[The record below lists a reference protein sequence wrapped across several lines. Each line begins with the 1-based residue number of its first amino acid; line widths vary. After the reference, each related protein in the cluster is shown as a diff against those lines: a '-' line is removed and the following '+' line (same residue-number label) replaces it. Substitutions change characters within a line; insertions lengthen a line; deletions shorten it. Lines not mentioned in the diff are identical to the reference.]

1 MVTGHDR
8 DWVGLLAWPNLV
20 ACRQLIGQPDASLAQ
35 VIADE
40 RVRARV
46 REGLAAHNRSATGS
60 SMRIRAVLLLEEP
73 PSIDGRELTDKG
85 YINQRVTIERRAAL
99 VTRLYSDPMP
109 PEAIAIDCGVTPQ
122 AQKTGTSPSPTG
134 VYRPA

>member
-1 MVTGHDR
+1 VASATPVLQDAVVTGHDR
-8 DWVGLLAWPNLV
+8 AWVGLLAWPNLV
-20 ACRQLIGQPDASLAQ
+20 ACRQFIGQPEATIAQ

-46 REGLAAHNRSATGS
+46 RDGLAAHNRAYPGS
-60 SMRIRAVLLLEEP
+60 STRIRAVLLMAEP

-99 VTRLYSDPMP
+99 VEALYAEP
-109 PEAIAIDCGVTPQ
+109 PGSEVILID
-122 AQKTGTSPSPTG
+122 
-134 VYRPA
+134 